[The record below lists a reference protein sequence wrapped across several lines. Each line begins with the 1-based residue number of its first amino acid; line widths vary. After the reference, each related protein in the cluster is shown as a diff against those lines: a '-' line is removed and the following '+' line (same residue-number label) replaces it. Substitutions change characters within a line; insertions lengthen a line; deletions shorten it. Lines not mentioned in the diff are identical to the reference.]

1 MTNEQLTMKNA
12 VSLPPGVCPPVSQD
26 EKERAVFRSRRMFQT
41 DMASDMA
48 TAEDRGE
55 KRGRA
60 EEKLA
65 IARNMIEDGE
75 STDKII
81 KYTGLTHEEV
91 ENLGKH

>member
-1 MTNEQLTMKNA
+1 MTNEQLTMRNA

-41 DMASDMA
+41 DVASDLA

-55 KRGRA
+55 KKGR
-60 EEKLA
+60 LA

-81 KYTGLTHEEV
+81 KYTGLTYDEV
-91 ENLGKH
+91 ENLSVNTHH